1 MLGLAET
8 FLYFLAYS
16 IFGWA
21 FESFCC
27 LAMAKKPVS
36 RGFLIGPW
44 CPIYG
49 LGGIALAA
57 FLRDFTLPPVITW
70 LGMILI
76 CTLVE
81 YLSSVI
87 LEKLFK
93 IRWWDYSDM
102 PFNLN
107 GRVCLWASLMFGII
121 GWFVLFVLKPWFAG
135 VLAGFTPDNICLIAG
150 VLAVIF
156 ALDVLISGSLTI
168 KFSKQHQGR
177 KRSDNTG
184 EVKKYIRERILKFL
198 G

>member
-1 MLGLAET
+1 MYDLAEL

-16 IFGWA
+16 MFGWA
-21 FESFCC
+21 FESICC
-27 LAMAKKPVS
+27 LAIAKKPVS

-49 LGGIALAA
+49 LGGIVLWA
-57 FLRDFTLPPVITW
+57 FVDDLTLPPVLMWSAMVI
-70 LGMILI
+70 I
-76 CTLVE
+76 CTVLE

-107 GRVCLWASLMFGII
+107 GRVCLWASLLFGVI
-121 GWFVLFVLKPWFAG
+121 GWFVLFVLRPWFAG
-135 VLAGFTPDNICLIAG
+135 ILARFTPENICLIAG

-156 ALDVLISGSLTI
+156 GIDVLVSGILTI
-168 KFSKQHQGR
+168 RFSKKHNFQGG
-177 KRSDNTG
+177 DNTG